1 MKRSKKV
8 LAIITSFVLAMSL
21 LLAGCGGGGTDGGGG
36 TNSSASGVGTEI
48 KTVKPGVITVASDC
62 DYPPFISMNG
72 EQPQGYEYELLEAIA
87 DAMGYELEYLTPQN
101 FDTIVAAVAA
111 GTNADVGCSSI
122 TIKEDRL
129 EMVDFATPYF
139 DSNQAAVALKEKTYS
154 SAMDLNGKTVGAQ
167 SGTTGADWVREN
179 LRESGTV
186 LKEYNQL
193 AEVMAALAAGD
204 IEAAFFDEPAAVEQ
218 VGGTYD
224 NCYIVEA
231 IPTGE
236 QYGICV
242 SKDNPALTQAINE
255 AMKTISQNGTFEKIF
270 KKYFPDLTETQKQQF
285 AALYD
290 LYTNWNSK
298 INVISRKD
306 IENLYEHHVLHSL
319 GIAKVI
325 NFRPGTRIMDLGTG
339 GGFPGIPLA
348 ILFPEVKFHLV
359 DSIGKKVRVATEVA
373 NSIGLKN
380 VTFRHA
386 RAEEEK
392 QLFDFVVSRAVMPL
406 ADLLKII
413 RKNIAPEQHNALPN
427 GLICLKGGELAN
439 EAMPFKRKT
448 MMYDLKDYFEE
459 EFFKTKKVV
468 YVTP

>member
-1 MKRSKKV
+1 M
-8 LAIITSFVLAMSL
+8 
-21 LLAGCGGGGTDGGGG
+21 
-36 TNSSASGVGTEI
+36 
-48 KTVKPGVITVASDC
+48 
-62 DYPPFISMNG
+62 
-72 EQPQGYEYELLEAIA
+72 ELIL
-87 DAMGYELEYLTPQN
+87 
-101 FDTIVAAVAA
+101 
-111 GTNADVGCSSI
+111 
-122 TIKEDRL
+122 
-129 EMVDFATPYF
+129 
-139 DSNQAAVALKEKTYS
+139 
-154 SAMDLNGKTVGAQ
+154 
-167 SGTTGADWVREN
+167 
-179 LRESGTV
+179 
-186 LKEYNQL
+186 
-193 AEVMAALAAGD
+193 
-204 IEAAFFDEPAAVEQ
+204 
-218 VGGTYD
+218 
-224 NCYIVEA
+224 
-231 IPTGE
+231 
-236 QYGICV
+236 
-242 SKDNPALTQAINE
+242 
-255 AMKTISQNGTFEKIF
+255 
-270 KKYFPDLTETQKQQF
+270 KYFPRLTEKQKEQF

-290 LYTNWNSK
+290 LYTDWNSK

-306 IENLYEHHVLHSL
+306 ITNLYEHHVLHSL

-325 NFRPGTRIMDLGTG
+325 RFTPGTRIMDLGTG

-413 RKNIAPEQHNALPN
+413 RKNIASEQHNAMPN

-439 EAMPFKRKT
+439 DAMPFKNKT

-459 EFFKTKKVV
+459 EFFETKKVV